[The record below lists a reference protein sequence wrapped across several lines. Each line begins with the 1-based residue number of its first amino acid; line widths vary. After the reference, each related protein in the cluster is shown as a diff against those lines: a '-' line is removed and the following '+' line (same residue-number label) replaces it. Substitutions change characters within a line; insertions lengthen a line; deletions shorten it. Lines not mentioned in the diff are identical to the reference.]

1 MQKVRI
7 KFIALIYHSLLKC
20 FKALNLLELKWIKFK
35 KYVFSQF
42 YVLFKFIKLILQFVK
57 DDIIDIPSALDLFL
71 VYIKDSDKNK
81 GLTILKLVSD
91 GNLKISSAENMLNK
105 LIEKEEAVEYK
116 EKKTSIKEVKGKRNR
131 RAARPLEYDEYMT
144 IITLC
149 QKGFTYKDEY
159 GVKHIFRPNKQLAMT
174 FILQANLGLRISDV
188 LKLKPSTFKNDKLEV
203 IEKKTGKL
211 QYRTINRNLKELIYE
226 YALENNIKSNDYLIQ
241 VKVRAIQKQLSIIAN
256 YLNLTNIS
264 SHSFRKLFG
273 VTVYNQT
280 NGNIELLK
288 ELFNHSSISTTQR
301 YIKVSQKQIDEISSS
316 IDFTAA
322 WNL

>member
-1 MQKVRI
+1 MEI
-7 KFIALIYHSLLKC
+7 K
-20 FKALNLLELKWIKFK
+20 E
-35 KYVFSQF
+35 
-42 YVLFKFIKLILQFVK
+42 ILQFVK
-57 DDIIDIPSALDLFL
+57 DDIIDIPSALDLLL

-81 GLTILKLVSD
+81 GLTILKLISD
-91 GNLKISSAENMLNK
+91 GNLKISSAENMINK

-116 EKKTSIKEVKGKRNR
+116 EKKTSVKEVKGKRNR

-159 GVKHIFRPNKQLAMT
+159 GVKHIFRPNKQLAMA

-273 VTVYNQT
+273 VTVYNKT

-301 YIKVSQKQIDEISSS
+301 YIKVSQKQIDEVSSS

-322 WNL
+322 WNI

>member
-1 MQKVRI
+1 MEI
-7 KFIALIYHSLLKC
+7 K
-20 FKALNLLELKWIKFK
+20 E
-35 KYVFSQF
+35 
-42 YVLFKFIKLILQFVK
+42 ILQFVK
-57 DDIIDIPSALDLFL
+57 DDIIDIPSALDLLL

-105 LIEKEEAVEYK
+105 LIEKEEAIEYK

-174 FILQANLGLRISDV
+174 FMLQANLGLRISDV

-273 VTVYNQT
+273 VTVYNKT

-301 YIKVSQKQIDEISSS
+301 YIKVSQKQIDEVSSS
-316 IDFTAA
+316 IDFTSV
-322 WNL
+322 WNI

>member
-1 MQKVRI
+1 MEI
-7 KFIALIYHSLLKC
+7 K
-20 FKALNLLELKWIKFK
+20 E
-35 KYVFSQF
+35 
-42 YVLFKFIKLILQFVK
+42 ILQFVK
-57 DDIIDIPSALDLFL
+57 DDIIDIPSALDLLL

-116 EKKTSIKEVKGKRNR
+116 EKKTSVKEVKGKRNR

-174 FILQANLGLRISDV
+174 FMLQAHLGLRISDV

-241 VKVRAIQKQLSIIAN
+241 VKVRAIQKQLAIIAN

-273 VTVYNQT
+273 VTVYNKT

-288 ELFNHSSISTTQR
+288 ELFNHSNIATTQR
-301 YIKVSQKQIDEISSS
+301 YIKVSQKQIDEVSSS

-322 WNL
+322 WNI

>member
-1 MQKVRI
+1 MEI
-7 KFIALIYHSLLKC
+7 K
-20 FKALNLLELKWIKFK
+20 E
-35 KYVFSQF
+35 
-42 YVLFKFIKLILQFVK
+42 ILQFVK
-57 DDIIDIPSALDLFL
+57 DDIIDIPSALDLLL

-91 GNLKISSAENMLNK
+91 GNLKISSAENMINK
-105 LIEKEEAVEYK
+105 LIQKEEAVEYK

-131 RAARPLEYDEYMT
+131 RAARPLEYEEYMT

-149 QKGFTYKDEY
+149 QKGFTYKDES
-159 GVKHIFRPNKQLAMT
+159 GIDHIFRPNKQLAMT

-241 VKVRAIQKQLSIIAN
+241 VKVRAIQKQLAIIAN

-264 SHSFRKLFG
+264 SHSFRKIFG
-273 VTVYNQT
+273 VTIYNKT
-280 NGNIELLK
+280 KGNIELLK
-288 ELFNHSSISTTQR
+288 ELLNHSNISTTQR

-316 IDFTAA
+316 INFTAA
-322 WNL
+322 WNI

>member
-1 MQKVRI
+1 MEI
-7 KFIALIYHSLLKC
+7 K
-20 FKALNLLELKWIKFK
+20 E
-35 KYVFSQF
+35 
-42 YVLFKFIKLILQFVK
+42 ILQFVK
-57 DDIIDIPSALDLFL
+57 DDIIDIPSALDLLL

-241 VKVRAIQKQLSIIAN
+241 VKVRAIQKQLAIIAN

-273 VTVYNQT
+273 VTVYNKT

-288 ELFNHSSISTTQR
+288 ELFNHSNIATTQR

-316 IDFTAA
+316 IDFTSA
-322 WNL
+322 WNI

>member
-1 MQKVRI
+1 MEI
-7 KFIALIYHSLLKC
+7 K
-20 FKALNLLELKWIKFK
+20 E
-35 KYVFSQF
+35 
-42 YVLFKFIKLILQFVK
+42 ILQFVK
-57 DDIIDIPSALDLFL
+57 DDIIDIPSALDLLL

-91 GNLKISSAENMLNK
+91 GNLKISSAENMINK

-149 QKGFTYKDEY
+149 QKGFTYKDES
-159 GVKHIFRPNKQLAMT
+159 GIDHIFRPNKQLAMT

-241 VKVRAIQKQLSIIAN
+241 VKVRAIQKQLAIIAN

-273 VTVYNQT
+273 VTVYNKT

-288 ELFNHSSISTTQR
+288 ELFNHSNIATTQR

-322 WNL
+322 WNI

>member
-1 MQKVRI
+1 MEI
-7 KFIALIYHSLLKC
+7 K
-20 FKALNLLELKWIKFK
+20 E
-35 KYVFSQF
+35 
-42 YVLFKFIKLILQFVK
+42 ILQFVK
-57 DDIIDIPSALDLFL
+57 DDIIDIPSALDLLL

-91 GNLKISSAENMLNK
+91 GNLKISSADNMINK

-159 GVKHIFRPNKQLAMT
+159 GVEHIFRPNKQLAMT

-241 VKVRAIQKQLSIIAN
+241 VKVRAIQKQLAIIVN

-273 VTVYNQT
+273 VTVYNKT

-288 ELFNHSSISTTQR
+288 ELFNHSNISTTQR

-322 WNL
+322 WNI

>member
-1 MQKVRI
+1 MEI
-7 KFIALIYHSLLKC
+7 K
-20 FKALNLLELKWIKFK
+20 E
-35 KYVFSQF
+35 
-42 YVLFKFIKLILQFVK
+42 ILQFVK
-57 DDIIDIPSALDLFL
+57 DDIIDIPSALDLLL

-116 EKKTSIKEVKGKRNR
+116 EKKTSVKEVKGKRNR

-159 GVKHIFRPNKQLAMT
+159 GVKHIFRPNKQLAMA

-273 VTVYNQT
+273 VTVYNKT

-288 ELFNHSSISTTQR
+288 ELFNHSNIATTQR
-301 YIKVSQKQIDEISSS
+301 YIKVSQKQIDEVSSS

-322 WNL
+322 WNI

>member
-1 MQKVRI
+1 MEI
-7 KFIALIYHSLLKC
+7 K
-20 FKALNLLELKWIKFK
+20 E
-35 KYVFSQF
+35 
-42 YVLFKFIKLILQFVK
+42 ILQFVK
-57 DDIIDIPSALDLFL
+57 DDIIDIPSALDLLL

-105 LIEKEEAVEYK
+105 LIEKEEAIEYK
-116 EKKTSIKEVKGKRNR
+116 EKKTSVKEVKGKRNR

-174 FILQANLGLRISDV
+174 FMLQANLGLRISDV

-288 ELFNHSSISTTQR
+288 ELFNHSNISTTQR

-316 IDFTAA
+316 IDFTSA
-322 WNL
+322 WNI

>member
-1 MQKVRI
+1 MEI
-7 KFIALIYHSLLKC
+7 K
-20 FKALNLLELKWIKFK
+20 E
-35 KYVFSQF
+35 
-42 YVLFKFIKLILQFVK
+42 ILQFVK
-57 DDIIDIPSALDLFL
+57 DDIIDIPSALDLLL

-91 GNLKISSAENMLNK
+91 GNLKISSAENMINK

-116 EKKTSIKEVKGKRNR
+116 EKKTSVKEVKGKRNR

-174 FILQANLGLRISDV
+174 FMLQANLGLRISDV

-273 VTVYNQT
+273 VTVYNKT

-288 ELFNHSSISTTQR
+288 ELFNHSNISTTQR

-322 WNL
+322 WNI

>member
-1 MQKVRI
+1 MEI
-7 KFIALIYHSLLKC
+7 K
-20 FKALNLLELKWIKFK
+20 E
-35 KYVFSQF
+35 
-42 YVLFKFIKLILQFVK
+42 ILQFVK
-57 DDIIDIPSALDLFL
+57 DDIIDIPSALDLLL

-91 GNLKISSAENMLNK
+91 GNLKISSAENMINK

-159 GVKHIFRPNKQLAMT
+159 GVEHIFRPNKQLAMT

-226 YALENNIKSNDYLIQ
+226 YALENNIKSNDYLIK
-241 VKVRAIQKQLSIIAN
+241 VKVRAIQKQLAIIAN

-322 WNL
+322 WNI

>member
-1 MQKVRI
+1 MEI
-7 KFIALIYHSLLKC
+7 K
-20 FKALNLLELKWIKFK
+20 E
-35 KYVFSQF
+35 
-42 YVLFKFIKLILQFVK
+42 ILQFVK
-57 DDIIDIPSALDLFL
+57 DDIIDIPSALDLLL

-105 LIEKEEAVEYK
+105 LIEKEEAIEYK

-174 FILQANLGLRISDV
+174 FMLQANLGLRISDV

-273 VTVYNQT
+273 VTVYNKT

-322 WNL
+322 WNI

>member
-1 MQKVRI
+1 MEI
-7 KFIALIYHSLLKC
+7 K
-20 FKALNLLELKWIKFK
+20 E
-35 KYVFSQF
+35 
-42 YVLFKFIKLILQFVK
+42 ILQFVK
-57 DDIIDIPSALDLFL
+57 DDIIDIPSALDLLL

-91 GNLKISSAENMLNK
+91 GNLKISSAENMINK

-131 RAARPLEYDEYMT
+131 RAARPLEYEEYMT

-174 FILQANLGLRISDV
+174 FMLQANLGLRISDV

-241 VKVRAIQKQLSIIAN
+241 VKVRAIQKQLAIIAN

-288 ELFNHSSISTTQR
+288 ELFNHSNISTTQR

-322 WNL
+322 WNI

>member
-1 MQKVRI
+1 MEI
-7 KFIALIYHSLLKC
+7 K
-20 FKALNLLELKWIKFK
+20 E
-35 KYVFSQF
+35 
-42 YVLFKFIKLILQFVK
+42 ILQFVK
-57 DDIIDIPSALDLFL
+57 DDIIDIPSALDLLL

-81 GLTILKLVSD
+81 GLTILKLISD
-91 GNLKISSAENMLNK
+91 GNLKISSAENIINK
-105 LIEKEEAVEYK
+105 LIEKEEAIEYK
-116 EKKTSIKEVKGKRNR
+116 EKKTSVKEVKGKRNR

-174 FILQANLGLRISDV
+174 FMLQANLGLRISDV

-273 VTVYNQT
+273 VTVYNKT

-301 YIKVSQKQIDEISSS
+301 YIKVSQKQIDELSSS

-322 WNL
+322 WNI

>member
-1 MQKVRI
+1 MEI
-7 KFIALIYHSLLKC
+7 K
-20 FKALNLLELKWIKFK
+20 E
-35 KYVFSQF
+35 
-42 YVLFKFIKLILQFVK
+42 ILQFVK
-57 DDIIDIPSALDLFL
+57 DDIIDIPSALDLLL

-91 GNLKISSAENMLNK
+91 GNLKISSAENMINK
-105 LIEKEEAVEYK
+105 LIEKEKAVEYK

-174 FILQANLGLRISDV
+174 FMLQANLGLRISDV

-273 VTVYNQT
+273 VTVYNKT

-316 IDFTAA
+316 IDFTSA
-322 WNL
+322 WNI

>member
-1 MQKVRI
+1 MEI
-7 KFIALIYHSLLKC
+7 K
-20 FKALNLLELKWIKFK
+20 E
-35 KYVFSQF
+35 
-42 YVLFKFIKLILQFVK
+42 ILQFVK
-57 DDIIDIPSALDLFL
+57 DDIIDIPSALDLLL

-91 GNLKISSAENMLNK
+91 GNLKISSAENMINK

-159 GVKHIFRPNKQLAMT
+159 GVEHIFRPNKQLAMT
-174 FILQANLGLRISDV
+174 FMLQANLGLRISDV

-241 VKVRAIQKQLSIIAN
+241 VKVRAIQKQLAIIVN

-273 VTVYNQT
+273 VTVYNKT

-288 ELFNHSSISTTQR
+288 ELFNHSNISTTQR

-322 WNL
+322 WNI

>member
-1 MQKVRI
+1 MEI
-7 KFIALIYHSLLKC
+7 K
-20 FKALNLLELKWIKFK
+20 E
-35 KYVFSQF
+35 
-42 YVLFKFIKLILQFVK
+42 ILQFVK
-57 DDIIDIPSALDLFL
+57 DDIIDIPSALDLLL

-91 GNLKISSAENMLNK
+91 GNLKISSAENMINK

-226 YALENNIKSNDYLIQ
+226 YALENNIKSNDYLIK
-241 VKVRAIQKQLSIIAN
+241 VKVRAIQKQLAIIAN

-273 VTVYNQT
+273 VTVYNKT

-288 ELFNHSSISTTQR
+288 ELFNHSNISTTQR
-301 YIKVSQKQIDEISSS
+301 YIKVSQKQINEISSS

-322 WNL
+322 WNI

>member
-1 MQKVRI
+1 MEI
-7 KFIALIYHSLLKC
+7 K
-20 FKALNLLELKWIKFK
+20 E
-35 KYVFSQF
+35 
-42 YVLFKFIKLILQFVK
+42 ILQFVK
-57 DDIIDIPSALDLFL
+57 DDIIDIPSALDLLL

-91 GNLKISSAENMLNK
+91 GNLKISSAENMINK

-174 FILQANLGLRISDV
+174 FMLQANLGLRISDV

-241 VKVRAIQKQLSIIAN
+241 VKVRAIQKQLAIIAN

-273 VTVYNQT
+273 VTVYNKT

-288 ELFNHSSISTTQR
+288 ELFNHSNIATTQR

-316 IDFTAA
+316 IDFTSA
-322 WNL
+322 WNI

>member
-1 MQKVRI
+1 MEI
-7 KFIALIYHSLLKC
+7 K
-20 FKALNLLELKWIKFK
+20 E
-35 KYVFSQF
+35 
-42 YVLFKFIKLILQFVK
+42 ILQFVK
-57 DDIIDIPSALDLFL
+57 DDIIDIPSALDLLL

-91 GNLKISSAENMLNK
+91 GNLKISSAENMINK
-105 LIEKEEAVEYK
+105 LIEKEEAIEYK

-174 FILQANLGLRISDV
+174 FMLQANLGLRISDV

-301 YIKVSQKQIDEISSS
+301 YIKVSQKQIDEVSSS
-316 IDFTAA
+316 IDFTSV
-322 WNL
+322 WNI

>member
-1 MQKVRI
+1 MEI
-7 KFIALIYHSLLKC
+7 K
-20 FKALNLLELKWIKFK
+20 E
-35 KYVFSQF
+35 
-42 YVLFKFIKLILQFVK
+42 ILQFVK
-57 DDIIDIPSALDLFL
+57 DNIIDIPSALDLLL

-91 GNLKISSAENMLNK
+91 GNLKISSAENMINK

-116 EKKTSIKEVKGKRNR
+116 EKRTSIKEVKGKRNR
-131 RAARPLEYDEYMT
+131 RAARPLEYEEYMT

-174 FILQANLGLRISDV
+174 FILQANLGLRSSDV

-241 VKVRAIQKQLSIIAN
+241 VKVRAIQKQLAIIAN

-273 VTVYNQT
+273 VTVYNKT

-288 ELFNHSSISTTQR
+288 ELFNHSNISTTQR

-322 WNL
+322 WNI

>member
-1 MQKVRI
+1 MEI
-7 KFIALIYHSLLKC
+7 K
-20 FKALNLLELKWIKFK
+20 E
-35 KYVFSQF
+35 
-42 YVLFKFIKLILQFVK
+42 ILQFVK
-57 DDIIDIPSALDLFL
+57 DDIIDIPSALDLLL

-91 GNLKISSAENMLNK
+91 GNLKISSAENMINK
-105 LIEKEEAVEYK
+105 LIQKEESVEYK

-174 FILQANLGLRISDV
+174 FMLQANLGLRISDV

-273 VTVYNQT
+273 VTVYNKT

-288 ELFNHSSISTTQR
+288 ELFNHSNISTTQR

-322 WNL
+322 WNI

>member
-1 MQKVRI
+1 MEI
-7 KFIALIYHSLLKC
+7 K
-20 FKALNLLELKWIKFK
+20 E
-35 KYVFSQF
+35 
-42 YVLFKFIKLILQFVK
+42 ILQFVK
-57 DDIIDIPSALDLFL
+57 DDIIDIPSALDLLL

-91 GNLKISSAENMLNK
+91 GNLKISSAENMINK
-105 LIEKEEAVEYK
+105 LIQKEEAVEYK
-116 EKKTSIKEVKGKRNR
+116 ENKTSSKEVKGKRNR

-159 GVKHIFRPNKQLAMT
+159 GVEHIFRPNKQLAIT

-226 YALENNIKSNDYLIQ
+226 YALENNLKSNDYLIQ
-241 VKVRAIQKQLSIIAN
+241 VKVRAIQKQLAIIAN
-256 YLNLTNIS
+256 HLKLTNIS

-273 VTVYNQT
+273 VTVYNKT

-288 ELFNHSSISTTQR
+288 ELFNHSNISTTQR

-322 WNL
+322 WNI

>member
-1 MQKVRI
+1 MEI
-7 KFIALIYHSLLKC
+7 K
-20 FKALNLLELKWIKFK
+20 E
-35 KYVFSQF
+35 
-42 YVLFKFIKLILQFVK
+42 ILQFVK
-57 DDIIDIPSALDLFL
+57 DDIIDIPSALDLLL

-91 GNLKISSAENMLNK
+91 GNLKISSAENMINK

-116 EKKTSIKEVKGKRNR
+116 EKKTSVKEVKGKRNR

-174 FILQANLGLRISDV
+174 FMLQANLGLRISDV

-241 VKVRAIQKQLSIIAN
+241 VKVRAIQKQLAIIAN

-316 IDFTAA
+316 IDFTSA
-322 WNL
+322 WNI

>member
-1 MQKVRI
+1 MEI
-7 KFIALIYHSLLKC
+7 K
-20 FKALNLLELKWIKFK
+20 E
-35 KYVFSQF
+35 
-42 YVLFKFIKLILQFVK
+42 ILQFVK
-57 DDIIDIPSALDLFL
+57 DDIIDIPSALDLLL

-91 GNLKISSAENMLNK
+91 GNLKISSAENMINK

-116 EKKTSIKEVKGKRNR
+116 EKKTSVKEVKGKRNR

-174 FILQANLGLRISDV
+174 FMLQANLGLRISDV

-316 IDFTAA
+316 IDFTSA
-322 WNL
+322 WNI

>member
-1 MQKVRI
+1 MEI
-7 KFIALIYHSLLKC
+7 K
-20 FKALNLLELKWIKFK
+20 E
-35 KYVFSQF
+35 
-42 YVLFKFIKLILQFVK
+42 ILQFVK
-57 DDIIDIPSALDLFL
+57 DYIIDIPSALDLLL

-91 GNLKISSAENMLNK
+91 GNLKISSAENMINK

-241 VKVRAIQKQLSIIAN
+241 VKVRAIQKQLAIIAN

-273 VTVYNQT
+273 VTVYNKT

-288 ELFNHSSISTTQR
+288 ELFNHSNIATTQR

-322 WNL
+322 WNI

>member
-1 MQKVRI
+1 MEI
-7 KFIALIYHSLLKC
+7 K
-20 FKALNLLELKWIKFK
+20 E
-35 KYVFSQF
+35 
-42 YVLFKFIKLILQFVK
+42 ILQFVK
-57 DDIIDIPSALDLFL
+57 DDIIDIPSALDLLL

-91 GNLKISSAENMLNK
+91 GNLKISSAENMINK

-116 EKKTSIKEVKGKRNR
+116 EKKTSVKEVKGKRNR

-159 GVKHIFRPNKQLAMT
+159 GVEHIFRPNKQLAMT

-241 VKVRAIQKQLSIIAN
+241 VKVRAIQKQLAIIVN

-273 VTVYNQT
+273 VTVYNKT

-288 ELFNHSSISTTQR
+288 ELFNHSNISTTQR

-316 IDFTAA
+316 IDFTSA
-322 WNL
+322 WNI

>member
-1 MQKVRI
+1 MEI
-7 KFIALIYHSLLKC
+7 K
-20 FKALNLLELKWIKFK
+20 E
-35 KYVFSQF
+35 
-42 YVLFKFIKLILQFVK
+42 ILQFVK
-57 DDIIDIPSALDLFL
+57 DDIIDIPSALDLLL

-91 GNLKISSAENMLNK
+91 GNLKISSAENMINK

-116 EKKTSIKEVKGKRNR
+116 EKKTSVKEVKGKRNR
-131 RAARPLEYDEYMT
+131 RAARPLEYNEYIT

-149 QKGFTYKDEY
+149 QKGFTYKDKS
-159 GVKHIFRPNKQLAMT
+159 GVEHIFRPNKQLAMT
-174 FILQANLGLRISDV
+174 FMLQANLGLRISDV

-241 VKVRAIQKQLSIIAN
+241 VKVRAIQKQLAIIAN

-273 VTVYNQT
+273 VTVYNKT

-288 ELFNHSSISTTQR
+288 ELFNHSNISTTQR
-301 YIKVSQKQIDEISSS
+301 YIKVSQKQIDEVSSS
-316 IDFTAA
+316 IDFTSV
-322 WNL
+322 WNI

>member
-1 MQKVRI
+1 MEI
-7 KFIALIYHSLLKC
+7 K
-20 FKALNLLELKWIKFK
+20 E
-35 KYVFSQF
+35 
-42 YVLFKFIKLILQFVK
+42 ILQFVK
-57 DDIIDIPSALDLFL
+57 DDIIDIPSALDLLL

-91 GNLKISSAENMLNK
+91 GNLKISSAENMINK
-105 LIEKEEAVEYK
+105 LIQKEEAVEYK

-149 QKGFTYKDEY
+149 QKGFTYKDES
-159 GVKHIFRPNKQLAMT
+159 GIEHIFRPNKQLAMT
-174 FILQANLGLRISDV
+174 FMLQANLGLRISDV

-241 VKVRAIQKQLSIIAN
+241 VKVRAIQKQLAIIAN

-273 VTVYNQT
+273 VTVYNKT

-288 ELFNHSSISTTQR
+288 ELFNHSNISTTQR
-301 YIKVSQKQIDEISSS
+301 YIKVSQKQIDEVSSS

-322 WNL
+322 WNI

>member
-1 MQKVRI
+1 MEI
-7 KFIALIYHSLLKC
+7 K
-20 FKALNLLELKWIKFK
+20 E
-35 KYVFSQF
+35 
-42 YVLFKFIKLILQFVK
+42 ILQFVK
-57 DDIIDIPSALDLFL
+57 DDIIDIPSALDLLL

-91 GNLKISSAENMLNK
+91 GNLKISCAENMLNK
-105 LIEKEEAVEYK
+105 LIEKEEAIEYK

-131 RAARPLEYDEYMT
+131 RAARPLEYEEYMT

-174 FILQANLGLRISDV
+174 FMLQANLGLRISDV

-316 IDFTAA
+316 IDFTSA
-322 WNL
+322 WNI

>member
-1 MQKVRI
+1 MEI
-7 KFIALIYHSLLKC
+7 K
-20 FKALNLLELKWIKFK
+20 E
-35 KYVFSQF
+35 
-42 YVLFKFIKLILQFVK
+42 ILQFVK
-57 DDIIDIPSALDLFL
+57 DDIIDIPSALDLLL

-91 GNLKISSAENMLNK
+91 GNLKISSAENMINK
-105 LIEKEEAVEYK
+105 LIQKEEAVEYK
-116 EKKTSIKEVKGKRNR
+116 ENKTSSKEVKGKRNR

-149 QKGFTYKDEY
+149 QKGFTYKDES
-159 GVKHIFRPNKQLAMT
+159 GIDHIFRPNKQLAMT

-273 VTVYNQT
+273 VTVYNKT

-288 ELFNHSSISTTQR
+288 ELFNHSNISTTQR

-322 WNL
+322 WNI

>member
-1 MQKVRI
+1 MEI
-7 KFIALIYHSLLKC
+7 K
-20 FKALNLLELKWIKFK
+20 E
-35 KYVFSQF
+35 
-42 YVLFKFIKLILQFVK
+42 ILQFVK
-57 DDIIDIPSALDLFL
+57 DDIIDIPSALDLLL

-105 LIEKEEAVEYK
+105 LIEKEEAIEYK

-131 RAARPLEYDEYMT
+131 RAARPLEYEEYMT

-174 FILQANLGLRISDV
+174 FMLQANLGLRISDV

-322 WNL
+322 WNI

>member
-1 MQKVRI
+1 MEI
-7 KFIALIYHSLLKC
+7 K
-20 FKALNLLELKWIKFK
+20 E
-35 KYVFSQF
+35 
-42 YVLFKFIKLILQFVK
+42 ILQFVK
-57 DDIIDIPSALDLFL
+57 DDIIDIPSALDLLL

-81 GLTILKLVSD
+81 GLTILKLISD
-91 GNLKISSAENMLNK
+91 GNLKISSAENMINK

-116 EKKTSIKEVKGKRNR
+116 EKKTSVKEVKGKRNR

-241 VKVRAIQKQLSIIAN
+241 VKVRAIQKQLAIIAN

-273 VTVYNQT
+273 VTVYNKT

-288 ELFNHSSISTTQR
+288 ELFNHSNISTTQR

-322 WNL
+322 WNI

>member
-1 MQKVRI
+1 MEI
-7 KFIALIYHSLLKC
+7 K
-20 FKALNLLELKWIKFK
+20 E
-35 KYVFSQF
+35 
-42 YVLFKFIKLILQFVK
+42 ILQFVK
-57 DDIIDIPSALDLFL
+57 DDIIDIPSALELLL

-91 GNLKISSAENMLNK
+91 GNLKISSAENMINK
-105 LIEKEEAVEYK
+105 LIQKEEAVEYK
-116 EKKTSIKEVKGKRNR
+116 ENKTSSKEVKGKRNR

-159 GVKHIFRPNKQLAMT
+159 GVEHIFRPNKQLAMT

-226 YALENNIKSNDYLIQ
+226 YALENNIKSNDYLIK
-241 VKVRAIQKQLSIIAN
+241 VKVRAIQKQLAIIAN

-273 VTVYNQT
+273 VTVYNKT

-288 ELFNHSSISTTQR
+288 ELFNHSNISTTQR

-322 WNL
+322 WTI